1 MNIPFNKPC
10 ITGKEKKYIEVV
22 FQNQKFSG
30 DGPFNKKC
38 CQWIEDRYQCKKAFL
53 TPSGTHALEMASLIL
68 QLKPGDEVVL
78 PSYTFT
84 STANAFALWGV
95 RLVFVDIRP
104 DTMNINEQCIESA
117 ITDKTKAIVVVHYAG
132 VSCHMDE
139 IIRIGD
145 KYNIPIIEDAAQ
157 GVGSSYNG
165 NYVGTV
171 GSIGCFSFHETKNY
185 SCGEGGAILLN
196 NPILIEKAE
205 IIREKGTNRE
215 KFFRGEVDK
224 YTWIDLG
231 SSYLLNEMSAAY
243 LFGQFM
249 EEKTILTDRMNSW
262 NLYYSQLMLLQEKG
276 FLTLPSVPKECR
288 HNAHMFYVKTKDEN
302 TRNSLMDYLKKQGIH
317 SVFHYIPLH
326 SSPAGKKYGRFHGQD
341 HFTSKES
348 SRLLRLPMFY
358 GLTKTEILYICSHIK
373 MFFNPS

>member
-10 ITGKEKKYIEVV
+10 ITGKEKKYIEEV
-22 FQNQKFSG
+22 FQNKKFSG

-38 CQWIEDRYQCKKAFL
+38 CRWIEDRYHCKKAFL

-68 QLKPGDEVVL
+68 QLKPGDEVLL

-95 RLVFVDIRP
+95 RLVFIDIRP

-117 ITDKTKAIVVVHYAG
+117 ITAKTKAIVVVHYAG
-132 VSCHMDE
+132 VPCHMDE
-139 IIRIGD
+139 IVRIGNR
-145 KYNIPIIEDAAQ
+145 YNIPIVEDAAQ

-165 NYVGTV
+165 KHAGTL
-171 GSIGCFSFHETKNY
+171 GSIGCYSFHETKNY

-196 NPILIEKAE
+196 NSILIERAE

-231 SSYLLNEMSAAY
+231 SSYLLNEISAAY

-249 EEKTILTDRMNSW
+249 EEKPILTDRMNSW
-262 NLYYSQLMLLQEKG
+262 NLYYSELTLLQEKG
-276 FLTLPSVPKECR
+276 ILILPSVPKECK
-288 HNAHMFYVKTKDEN
+288 HNAHMFYIKTKDEN

-326 SSPAGKKYGRFHGQD
+326 SSPAGRKYGRFHGQD
-341 HFTSKES
+341 HFTSIES

-358 GLTKTEILYICSHIK
+358 GLTETEILYICSHIK
-373 MFFNPS
+373 SFFQL